1 MKFND
6 WVLEQGGVAAAAE
19 KLGEK
24 HSAVRSWF
32 YAERPPKLLAAIKI
46 IEASEGRLDFN
57 GIYGPIAARLHGFK
71 GAGE

>member
-1 MKFND
+1 VKFND
-6 WVLEQGGVAAAAE
+6 WVIEQGGVAAAAE

-32 YAERPPKLLAAIKI
+32 YAERPPKLQAAIKI

-57 GIYGPIAARLHGFK
+57 GIYGPIAVRLHGFK
-71 GAGE
+71 GASE